1 MEKALKEKLVRE
13 RSSQQLT
20 TESTF
25 GQGSSGSQLLTQKVT
40 SSPDEFGAL
49 LRSLEKEGEQKTY
62 TALSDPSA
70 NANTFLNILREGAKE
85 FEQKT
90 GKTMTYSEMRAIYG

>member
-20 TESTF
+20 TEST
-25 GQGSSGSQLLTQKVT
+25 K
-40 SSPDEFGAL
+40 GAL

-70 NANTFLNILREGAKE
+70 NANTFLNIIREGAKE